1 MWDRHAEYPDKTTKW
16 HIFSVGVA
24 NVTAGS
30 DTTGSAISGILYH
43 LLTYPRVL
51 AKLKDEIREAGDRGK
66 LSGRPTFK
74 ESQEMPYLEA
84 VVKESLRLHSSVGLP
99 MWRVVLEGGIEI
111 AGQFLPAGTNVGI
124 NAWVAHR
131 NKDVWGQEAGV
142 FRPERWLEAQAEAD
156 AGSKAR
162 LQRMEAYYMPFGL
175 GSRTCIGRHVSMFGI
190 SKLVPRLVRDF
201 AFELAEPGMECEN
214 SWLVIP
220 KGLQIRVRR
229 A

>member
-1 MWDRHAEYPDKTTKW
+1 
-16 HIFSVGVA
+16 
-24 NVTAGS
+24 
-30 DTTGSAISGILYH
+30 
-43 LLTYPRVL
+43 
-51 AKLKDEIREAGDRGK
+51 
-66 LSGRPTFK
+66 
-74 ESQEMPYLEA
+74 MPYLEA

-99 MWRVVLEGGIEI
+99 MWRVVPEGGIEI

-131 NKDVWGQEAGV
+131 NKDVWGQDADV

-175 GSRTCIGRHVSMFGI
+175 GSRTCIGRHVSMFEI

-201 AFELAEPGMECEN
+201 AFG
-214 SWLVIP
+214 
-220 KGLQIRVRR
+220 GLERRERVVGPRLDFLFRVRAQISVVPVR
-229 A
+229 HWEKETCCVASIKRSKR